1 MMDTRMI
8 LLLIGGS
15 ILALLLAA
23 LLLILFLGVPWQ
35 AYRRGHGFIS
45 WFILQ
50 IISTNPVYPLVLIA
64 LLPDKRKSRLREEF
78 RRELDARLGDSQ
90 PRTRTLTLESGKPLQ
105 SIGDLPTAGVSVG
118 DLPTY
123 GASVGNLP
131 TAAPAQSIGNAET
144 RDPEG

>member
-1 MMDTRMI
+1 METQAI
-8 LLLIGGS
+8 LLFIGVS
-15 ILALLLAA
+15 IFALLLAA
-23 LLLILFLGVPWQ
+23 FLLVLVLGVPWQ

-50 IISTNPVYPLVLIA
+50 IVSINPAYPLVLIA
-64 LLPDKRKSRLREEF
+64 LLPDRRKSRLREEF
-78 RRELDARLGDSQ
+78 KRELDARLGGSQ

-105 SIGDLPTAGVSVG
+105 SVGDLPTAGVSVG

-123 GASVGNLP
+123 GLSVGNLP